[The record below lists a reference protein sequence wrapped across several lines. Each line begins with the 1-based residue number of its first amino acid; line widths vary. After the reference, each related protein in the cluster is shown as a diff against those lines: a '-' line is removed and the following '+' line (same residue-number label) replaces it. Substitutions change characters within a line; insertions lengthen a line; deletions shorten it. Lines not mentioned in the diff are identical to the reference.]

1 MISIRFVLVFLCLLS
16 TAACHRHFAVTTD
29 ATSGGPAEPSHSR
42 ATEPAA
48 GQHFGDPQADVV
60 VTHDTITLRKFGISF
75 RVPERWR
82 AKLQSRDAYLC
93 AEPECMALTK
103 IGSVAR
109 TRSYTDVVNSI
120 FPWQECL
127 LLMGRD
133 DWRMPREDGV
143 YLRVYVVEAQPNEI
157 ERRIY
162 QTWFDLLLEI
172 SRAWD
177 PFAEPTQPGGAYPGE
192 GVDQMWSRVLAG
204 NPWVDVDY
212 GDLGKVDFRMRV
224 FGEQTAVFV
233 FMHGDMFPPE
243 LYPQLEVID
252 EILQSVRWTPT

>member
-1 MISIRFVLVFLCLLS
+1 MTPLRSLLFSVCLFLMP
-16 TAACHRHFAVTTD
+16 ACHRHFAVGTD
-29 ATSGGPAEPSHSR
+29 ATPGGQAEPSHPT

-48 GQHFGDPQADVV
+48 GQPSGGPQADVV

-75 RVPERWR
+75 RIPERWR

-93 AEPECMALTK
+93 AEAECMALTK

-127 LLMGRD
+127 LLIGGD

-162 QTWFDLLLEI
+162 QRWFDLLLII

-177 PFAEPTQPGGAYPGE
+177 PFAEPTQPGGAYSGSRL
-192 GVDQMWSRVLAG
+192 DQMWSRVLIG
-204 NPWVDVDY
+204 NQWLDVDY
-212 GDLGKVDFRMRV
+212 GDLGQVDFRMRF
-224 FGEQTAVFV
+224 FGKQTVVFV
-233 FMHGDMFPPE
+233 FMHGEMYPPE

-252 EILQSVRWTPT
+252 EILQSVWWSPT